1 MSDRDS
7 CRHHF
12 DHVKQTRPFTEREYM
27 ECTKCGLRNP
37 LGLFQTVDFRQ
48 PGTPVYAAKP
58 GETYT
63 PRNQPEYFYRGHI
76 RDDGTHDVY
85 RIPMNHISKD
95 NPPSEYIGNF
105 TKEQIQNGDHRK

>member
-7 CRHHF
+7 CTHHF
-12 DHVKQTRPFTEREYM
+12 EHVKQTRPFTEREYM
-27 ECTKCGLRNP
+27 QCTKCGKQNP
-37 LGLFQTVDFRQ
+37 LGLFQTVDFSQ

-63 PRNQPEYFYRGHI
+63 PRNQSKYFYRGHI

-85 RIPMNHISKD
+85 RIEMKD
-95 NPPSEYIGNF
+95 AGKPSAGEYLGLF
-105 TKEQIQNGDHRK
+105 TTEQILNGEHRK